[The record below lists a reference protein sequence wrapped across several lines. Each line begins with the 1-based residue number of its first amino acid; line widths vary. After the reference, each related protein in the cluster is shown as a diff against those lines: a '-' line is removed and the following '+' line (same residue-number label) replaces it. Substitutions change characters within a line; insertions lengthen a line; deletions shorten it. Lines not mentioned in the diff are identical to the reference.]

1 MKQTFKQFFE
11 NYCNRIFLIESKKE
25 IDEELKQA
33 ILDYIQRFPKAI
45 EKSKQ
50 FIARCMFELQQE
62 LPPIFYTIAKQLRM
76 IPTAEIDTMGV
87 DTCGN
92 LYFNPMFVCEELIKD
107 DDVAILKGVL
117 VHEVMHILD
126 RTHAREIIGRE
137 EWVKDP
143 YSNEAQTIHTIGNL
157 AYDLIINRD
166 VLRAGYKLIPDGI
179 IPKFLDEGK
188 TQSQYSF
195 DFTIDEP
202 DIVDIDITRFTGEKA
217 YDMYVWAANQ
227 AADKLYAAEL
237 VTEDQYNKFKEFLQR
252 VK

>member
-11 NYCNRIFLIESKKE
+11 RYCNSLVIKESKEENDKKLKE
-25 IDEELKQA
+25 A
-33 ILDYIQRFPKAI
+33 ILDYLQKFPKAI
-45 EKSKQ
+45 ERSKK
-50 FIARCMFELQQE
+50 FISRCMYELQQE
-62 LPPIFYTIAKQLRM
+62 LPPIFYTIAKQLRQ

-92 LYFNPMFVCEELIKD
+92 LFYNPMFVCEELIKD
-107 DDVAILKGVL
+107 DTPDILKGVL

-126 RTHAREIIGRE
+126 RTHAREIVGRE

-143 YSNEAQTIHTIGNL
+143 YSREAQTIHTVGNL

-166 VLRAGYKLIPDGI
+166 VLRAGYSLIPNGI
-179 IPKFLDEGK
+179 IPKFTDDTK
-188 TQSQYSF
+188 TRSQYSF

-202 DIVDIDITRFTGEKA
+202 DVVDIDITRFSGEKA
-217 YDMYVWAANQ
+217 YDMYVWAANK
-227 AADKLYAAEL
+227 AADKLYAADM
-237 VTEDQYNKFKEFLQR
+237 VTEEEYNTFKEFLQR